1 MLTFG
6 EILRVNA
13 RRYPS
18 KTAVV
23 DRDRRLTY
31 GELELRTNRLA
42 HGLAALGVGRGETV
56 GMLVGNSVLFV
67 ELYLAILKLGAIAV
81 PFNTRHALPELS
93 FALGNSR
100 SRVLLADRAN
110 GDRAQTA
117 GSSGCVLIEGDSL
130 GVLEG
135 EGMPE
140 TPPDVSV
147 SADDSNVILYTS
159 GTTGVQKGVVLSH
172 ANLVWNSLNE
182 IIDTDMRHDDVTLL
196 VTPMYHSASLNCWFA
211 PHLYLGA
218 TSVLLPH
225 FDPGLV
231 LHTIEREQVT
241 NLFHVP
247 SMVRTLLQEPG
258 LEGYDLRSLSRLYV
272 GGAAFRLKDKLE
284 VVDRLGSLVR
294 LYYQYGLTE
303 AGPIATVLRPE
314 DMFRPEKDG
323 SIGREFQATEIR
335 VLDPSGAEVL
345 PGEVGEM
352 VMRGPSVMP
361 GYFQN
366 PAASAAALRDGWLHS
381 GDLAARDEDG
391 YFYFRDR
398 LKDMIKSG
406 GENVYSAEVEQV
418 LYAHP
423 DVQEAAVMGV
433 ATERWDEEV
442 RAVVVPRPGR
452 TPTEADLI
460 TFCRAWLAGYK
471 IPKRIVFVT
480 REELPINLSGKV
492 LKRELTG
499 RIAWDR

>member
-42 HGLAALGVGRGETV
+42 HGLATLGVGRGETV

-93 FALGNSR
+93 FALGNIR

-460 TFCRAWLAGYK
+460 TFCRASLAGYK

>member
-1 MLTFG
+1 VLTFG

>member
-1 MLTFG
+1 VLTFG

-23 DRDRRLTY
+23 DRERRLTY

-67 ELYLAILKLGAIAV
+67 ELYLAIVKLGAIAV
-81 PFNTRHALPELS
+81 PFNTRHALPELA

-100 SRVLLADRAN
+100 CRVLLADRAN
-110 GDRAQTA
+110 GDRAQTVGA
-117 GSSGCVLIEGDSL
+117 SERVLIEGDSL
-130 GVLEG
+130 GIVEG
-135 EGMPE
+135 EGVPE
-140 TPPDVSV
+140 TPPEVSV
-147 SADDSNVILYTS
+147 SADDPNVILYTS
-159 GTTGVQKGVVLSH
+159 GTTGAQKGVVLSH

-182 IIDTDMRHDDVTLL
+182 IVDTDMRHDDVTLL

-218 TSVLLPH
+218 TSVMLPH

-231 LHTIEREQVT
+231 LHTIGRERVT

-258 LEGYDLRSLSRLYV
+258 LEGYDLRSLARLYV

-284 VVDRLGSLVR
+284 VVDRLGSVVR

-314 DMFRPEKDG
+314 DMFRTEKDG

-335 VLDPSGAEVL
+335 VLDQSGAEVL

-352 VMRGPSVMP
+352 VMRGPAVMQ

-366 PAASAAALRDGWLHS
+366 PAASAAALQDGWLHS
-381 GDLAARDEDG
+381 GDLAARDQDG

-423 DVQEAAVMGV
+423 DVQEAAVVGV
-433 ATERWDEEV
+433 ASERWDEEV

-460 TFCRAWLAGYK
+460 AFCRAWLAGYK
-471 IPKRIVFVT
+471 IPKRIAFVT
-480 REELPINLSGKV
+480 REEMPINLSGKV